1 MHCRNNKFNN
11 SIKKDNFNIK
21 VMEKIN
27 VFIVALPTFDSIIEK
42 VMDAI
47 DEKSEKTKCRKPFF
61 CNDDFEDDDEDEM
74 IERAED
80 LTPPRF
86 KNHSF
91 MPQAPIPQ
99 WGIGGKPAD
108 ENLRFGYQGPCI
120 DEPRRSDYDDREDFE
135 YDHQLFDEYVSAAED
150 CIARGLE
157 KKSDTPIHRCN
168 AVRKKLNEAPPM
180 NLPLIGETDWWAE
193 EDIDWDF

>member
-1 MHCRNNKFNN
+1 MEAKIFVIGFP
-11 SIKKDNFNIK
+11 SMKGLMEEITSLIEEAFDKPKIKKC
-21 VMEKIN
+21 EH
-27 VFIVALPTFDSIIEK
+27 
-42 VMDAI
+42 
-47 DEKSEKTKCRKPFF
+47 KSECCFKKKPQT
-61 CNDDFEDDDEDEM
+61 FE
-74 IERAED
+74 RD

-91 MPQAPIPQ
+91 MPPAPIPQ
-99 WGIGGKPAD
+99 WGISGKPAD

-157 KKSDTPIHRCN
+157 KKSDAPIHRCE
-168 AVRKKLNEAPPM
+168 AIRKKLNEAPPM
-180 NLPLIGETDWWAE
+180 RDEIPGGELIGETDWWN
-193 EDIDWDF
+193 EDDWDF